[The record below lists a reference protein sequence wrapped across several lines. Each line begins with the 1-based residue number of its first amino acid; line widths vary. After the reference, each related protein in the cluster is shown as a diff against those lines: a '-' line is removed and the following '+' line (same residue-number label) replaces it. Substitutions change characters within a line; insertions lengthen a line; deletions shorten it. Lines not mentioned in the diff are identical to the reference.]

1 MRTPARF
8 LLTVAL
14 ALCAAGSANTRGS
27 STAPGALDWAFRFA
41 SAIVSDPKDM
51 GKAQA
56 AVAWDYA
63 TLGSWREATDAA
75 DRVEGWR
82 RGTSYADL
90 AMALAKAGRKDEAR
104 AMIEKA
110 ERFRQSV
117 TGWQNPR
124 IAAHVANAWAALG
137 EFEKAE
143 GLASAVAL
151 EDAQQYAGRTAATL
165 ASSRAS
171 QSDYD
176 GAVAALDG
184 LAGAKDVDDAWW
196 RTVGYLDVARQT
208 SFSRQ
213 EREKALAAARTA
225 ADSIP
230 TWKKAEALESIADE
244 YRKQRFTKEA
254 REAVAEAERILVAL
268 PDTMPIK
275 APLLSNCARAW
286 GELGKKQRARALL
299 NRVEALAPTV
309 QSIDRP
315 AVYGNAAS
323 SFALLGDT
331 ASARRLYGVALDEAG
346 SLVNARPRALAV
358 VEICRSM
365 GRAGLPLDAA
375 TSERLDTLYKGLKDP
390 W

>member
-1 MRTPARF
+1 MRT
-8 LLTVAL
+8 L
-14 ALCAAGSANTRGS
+14 ALRMLPTVLTLLAVTSPDARAG
-27 STAPGALDWAFRFA
+27 STAPDALNWAFRFA

-56 AVAWDYA
+56 AIVWDYA
-63 TLGSWREATDAA
+63 TLGAWREATDAA

-90 AMALAKAGRKDEAR
+90 AAALAKAGRTDEAR
-104 AMIEKA
+104 AMIAKA
-110 ERFRQSV
+110 EEFRRTV

-137 EFEKAE
+137 DVDKAE

-151 EDAQQYAGRTAATL
+151 EDAQQYAGRTAATV
-165 ASSRAS
+165 ASSRAA
-171 QSDYD
+171 QGDYE
-176 GAVAALDG
+176 GAVAALEP

-196 RTVGYLDVARQT
+196 RTVGYLDVARQS
-208 SFSRQ
+208 SFPRAT
-213 EREKALAAARTA
+213 RAKALDAARSA
-225 ADSIP
+225 AESIP

-244 YRKQRFTKEA
+244 YRKQGFAKEA
-254 REAVAEAERILVAL
+254 REAVGEAERILVAL

-286 GELGKKQRARALL
+286 GELGRKERARELL
-299 NRVEALAPTV
+299 SHVEALAPTV
-309 QSIDRP
+309 QPIERP
-315 AVYGNAAS
+315 AVYANAAS
-323 SFALLGDT
+323 SFALLRDS
-331 ASARRLYGVALDEAG
+331 ASAKRLYGVALDEAS

-365 GRAGLPLDAA
+365 GRAGVALDAA
-375 TSERLDTLYKGLKDP
+375 TRERLDALYAGLKDP

>member
-1 MRTPARF
+1 MLPTTLT
-8 LLTVAL
+8 LLAVT
-14 ALCAAGSANTRGS
+14 S
-27 STAPGALDWAFRFA
+27 SFALDGNSAPDALNWAFRFA

-56 AVAWDYA
+56 AVVWDYA
-63 TLGSWREATDAA
+63 SAGAWGEAIDAA

-90 AMALAKAGRKDEAR
+90 ATAMAKVGRRDEAR
-104 AMIEKA
+104 VLIAKA
-110 ERFRQSV
+110 EAFRPTI

-137 EFEKAE
+137 ELDKAE

-151 EDAQQYAGRTAATL
+151 EDAQQYAGRTAATVASGL
-165 ASSRAS
+165 AA
-171 QSDYD
+171 QGNYD
-176 GAVAALDG
+176 GATAELDR
-184 LAGAKDVDDAWW
+184 LAGAKDIDDAWW
-196 RTVGYLDVARQT
+196 RAAGYVEIARQP
-208 SFSRQ
+208 SIP
-213 EREKALAAARTA
+213 REKRLAALASARSA

-244 YRKQRFTKEA
+244 YRKQGLAKEA

-286 GELGKKQRARALL
+286 GELGKKQRARELL
-299 NRVEALAPTV
+299 RRVEALAPTV
-309 QSIDRP
+309 QPIERP
-315 AVYGNAAS
+315 AVYANAAA
-323 SFALLGDT
+323 SFAALGDG
-331 ASARRLYGVALDEAG
+331 ASAKRLYGTALDEAG

-365 GRAGLPLDAA
+365 GRAGVALDAE
-375 TSERLDTLYKGLKDP
+375 TRGRLDTLYAGLKDP

>member
-1 MRTPARF
+1 MRT
-8 LLTVAL
+8 L
-14 ALCAAGSANTRGS
+14 ALRMLPTVFTVLAVASPDARAGSMAS
-27 STAPGALDWAFRFA
+27 DALNWAFRFA

-56 AVAWDYA
+56 AIVWDYA
-63 TLGSWREATDAA
+63 TLGAWRDATTAA

-90 AMALAKAGRKDEAR
+90 ATALAKDGRKDEAR
-104 AMIEKA
+104 TMIAKA
-110 ERFRQSV
+110 ERFREAV

-137 EFEKAE
+137 EVDKAE
-143 GLASAVAL
+143 GLARAVAL
-151 EDAQQYAGRTAATL
+151 EDAQQYAGRTVATV
-165 ASSRAS
+165 ASSRAARG
-171 QSDYD
+171 DYK

-184 LAGAKDVDDAWW
+184 LAAAKDIDDAWW

-208 SFSRQ
+208 SFPRAT
-213 EREKALAAARTA
+213 RAKALAAARTA

-244 YRKQRFTKEA
+244 YRNQLFAKEA

-286 GELGKKQRARALL
+286 GELGKKERARELL

-309 QSIDRP
+309 QPIERP
-315 AVYGNAAS
+315 AVYANAAS
-323 SFALLGDT
+323 SFALLGDA
-331 ASARRLYGVALDEAG
+331 ASAKRLYGIALDQAG
-346 SLVNARPRALAV
+346 SLVNSRPRALAV

-365 GRAGLPLDAA
+365 GRASVPLDNA
-375 TSERLDTLYKGLKDP
+375 TRGRLDTLYSGLKDP